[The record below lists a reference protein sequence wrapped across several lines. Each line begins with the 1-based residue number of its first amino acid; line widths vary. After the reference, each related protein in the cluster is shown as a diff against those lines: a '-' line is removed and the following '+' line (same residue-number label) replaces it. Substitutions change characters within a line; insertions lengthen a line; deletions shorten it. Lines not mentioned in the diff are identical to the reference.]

1 MLNDPFRNLK
11 LPDDVISKLL
21 DRGPKICHICA
32 CLLNPENAVARRPS
46 SDSDIEADNR
56 LRRTLSSFRREAA
69 EGKPAYFVF
78 DNRSID
84 ELVRIRPTSPS
95 ELSTIHGFGGGG
107 VKLRNYG
114 ETILAIISGH
124 EEGKEEDIGEH
135 DKLFLACNICSRG
148 GPPDPLPSEQRT
160 ALEGPPPFP
169 VVDPRGKDTI
179 IGRIVGH
186 IFIDDEFE
194 GGPQ

>member
-78 DNRSID
+78 NNRSID
-84 ELVRIRPTSPS
+84 RFTATKCNNMFKKTTGITESLNSGADLYHFISFYSWEP
-95 ELSTIHGFGGGG
+95 
-107 VKLRNYG
+107 
-114 ETILAIISGH
+114 II
-124 EEGKEEDIGEH
+124 
-135 DKLFLACNICSRG
+135 
-148 GPPDPLPSEQRT
+148 
-160 ALEGPPPFP
+160 
-169 VVDPRGKDTI
+169 
-179 IGRIVGH
+179 
-186 IFIDDEFE
+186 
-194 GGPQ
+194 

>member
-1 MLNDPFRNLK
+1 MVNDPFRNLK

-21 DRGPKICHICA
+21 ERGPKICHICA
-32 CLLNPENAVARRPS
+32 CPLNLEDAVARRPY

-56 LRRTLSSFRREAA
+56 LRRKLTSFRTEAA
-69 EGKPAYFVF
+69 EGKPPYTVF
-78 DNRSID
+78 TDRSRD
-84 ELVRIRPTSPS
+84 ELVRIRPTSLS
-95 ELSTIHGFGGGG
+95 ELSTIYGFGGRG

-114 ETILAIISGH
+114 ETILAIISEH
-124 EEGKEEDIGEH
+124 EEWKEEDIGEH

-148 GPPDPLPSEQRT
+148 GPPDPLPSEQRP
-160 ALEGPPPFP
+160 ALEGPPTYA